1 MQTYSSCFHN
11 KTLLHHILKHDR
23 FQQLQ
28 LGKAYFRKQRLD
40 NRALGGLCA
49 AAHDIRGSGCSRETD
64 RVLLAHILRLGI
76 GQRGHHAVTR
86 TDRTADRNL
95 ESLSVNRAALAQIQR
110 TAAAQRDN
118 HPFDTALQ
126 QLLTFCGQF
135 FDGFQFSARQ
145 TRQFIII
152 RLDEVRR
159 GL

>member
-1 MQTYSSCFHN
+1 MLSDTTLTRISSSRISGSSKVSRRRIIRSMQTYSSCFHN

-23 FQQLQ
+23 FQQSQ

-64 RVLLAHILRLGI
+64 SVLLAHILRLGI
-76 GQRGHHAVTR
+76 CQRGHHAVTR

-110 TAAAQRDN
+110 TA
-118 HPFDTALQ
+118 
-126 QLLTFCGQF
+126 
-135 FDGFQFSARQ
+135 
-145 TRQFIII
+145 
-152 RLDEVRR
+152 
-159 GL
+159 